1 MLTLFWSPKMPFVPQ
16 PWLSC
21 QLIFTTRRRRSICK
35 MWLGPSYRNLNS
47 AGRFS
52 WLFRFQSY
60 DHQINCCPKQLENIL
75 PFICQKRRDGAR
87 KWITKYLMSCQVCG
101 KGKDINQISTINVL
115 KLKSKNQYHLY
126 EISQSTP
133 FFLWTLFF
141 PEKFSGFKH
150 TSFCQKVQHI
160 SAIIECLS
168 FSLNFRPASA
178 ATAVDERPTCV
189 LCRYK
194 IQTKCILYSHLQPRF
209 GPRLSNGL
217 AGALQKKEI
226 MDKLSICQSLRQ
238 DLSLKVSHN
247 LQVMSSQKSKPN
259 DDTGKKLVQKA

>member
-60 DHQINCCPKQLENIL
+60 DHQINCCPKQLKNIL

-133 FFLWTLFF
+133 FFLWTLF
-141 PEKFSGFKH
+141 
-150 TSFCQKVQHI
+150 
-160 SAIIECLS
+160 
-168 FSLNFRPASA
+168 
-178 ATAVDERPTCV
+178 
-189 LCRYK
+189 
-194 IQTKCILYSHLQPRF
+194 
-209 GPRLSNGL
+209 
-217 AGALQKKEI
+217 
-226 MDKLSICQSLRQ
+226 SLRNSQ
-238 DLSLKVSHN
+238 VSNILLSVKRSSIS
-247 LQVMSSQKSKPN
+247 LQSQN
-259 DDTGKKLVQKA
+259 VLIVV